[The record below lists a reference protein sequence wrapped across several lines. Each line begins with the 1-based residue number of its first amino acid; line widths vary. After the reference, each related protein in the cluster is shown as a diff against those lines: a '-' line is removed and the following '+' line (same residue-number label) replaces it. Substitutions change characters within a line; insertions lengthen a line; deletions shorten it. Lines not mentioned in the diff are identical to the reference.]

1 MRGNMYMKRSVF
13 AARLVLSAALMA
25 LGFYLVAKSGENAVT
40 AGAGFGFDG
49 IGITGLLRSLLR

>member
-1 MRGNMYMKRSVF
+1 MYMKRSVF